1 MLVVTYAPMAENDL
15 DHIRAHHPGHASRI
29 LHLIA
34 RWSQTPPS
42 DCEPLTYPKNAR
54 MITVELGK
62 SRYAIVFLHRDAP
75 QNELRVVAVCSSYQC
90 ETADIAEDDRDY
102 FDISLT

>member
-1 MLVVTYAPMAENDL
+1 
-15 DHIRAHHPGHASRI
+15 
-29 LHLIA
+29 
-34 RWSQTPPS
+34 
-42 DCEPLTYPKNAR
+42 